1 MADSQRA
8 WMDGLDLRKTLA
20 GQRRRRL
27 TPEQIDEVGEALAK
41 GVSPQELA
49 LKYGVTA
56 HTIRRY
62 KPA

>member
-1 MADSQRA
+1 MERT

-27 TPEQIDEVGEALAK
+27 TPEQIDEVRQALAD
-41 GVSPQELA
+41 GTGPQELA
-49 LKYGVTA
+49 LKYGVSV

-62 KPA
+62 KPV